1 MNMRFGLILAG
12 VTFLTIGVIFGVYRI
27 FLYKPAPLPL
37 PSIAPVETQV
47 ATESLPVS
55 SDPPATPFPTPLKGQ
70 KATAI
75 PIKSTIGTLSV
86 IQDNTPGS
94 ALGGSAIS
102 GSINLAGTPPVG
114 TSVVIVARP
123 NNSSEQFKTVVSGIA
138 ASANSKWDW
147 TTANIGT
154 TYDMVAVLKG
164 SSNGVDTDYAQ
175 SQIYIVTAP
184 SINQVFSLNASTAP
198 SAPNGTATITCG
210 AKAANNT
217 WSANINF
224 PSVGG
229 AAFYKMQLGT
239 TSGASDINNTSQ
251 AAQSGNNQIINVNI
265 NDSVNYYAQYAIAN
279 VLNPTAFQ
287 YSSFSSPTTVKCPN

>member
-1 MNMRFGLILAG
+1 MRFGLIITG

-27 FLYKPAPLPL
+27 FLYQPAPSPA
-37 PSIAPVETQV
+37 PSFAPVQNQV

-55 SDPPATPFPTPLKGQ
+55 SDPPATPAPTPLKGQ

-75 PIKSTIGTLSV
+75 PLKSTIGTLSV
-86 IQDNTPGS
+86 LQDNTTGS
-94 ALGGSAIS
+94 SAGGSAIS
-102 GSINLAGTPPVG
+102 GTINLAGSPPAG

-123 NNSSEQFKTVVSGIA
+123 NKSNEQFKTVVSGIS
-138 ASANSKWDW
+138 ASTNSSWNW
-147 TTANIGT
+147 STASLGT
-154 TYDMVAVLKG
+154 MYDMVAVLKG

-175 SQIYIVTAP
+175 SQIYIVSAP
-184 SINQVFSLNASTAP
+184 SINQIFSLNASTAP
-198 SAPNGTATITCG
+198 SAPSGTATITCG

-229 AAFYKMQLGT
+229 AAYYKMQLGT
-239 TSGASDINNTSQ
+239 TSGASDANNTSQ
-251 AAQSGNNQIINVNI
+251 AAQSGTNQIINVNI
-265 NDSVNYYAQYAIAN
+265 SDSVNYYAQYSIAN

-287 YSSFSSPTTVKCPN
+287 YSSFSAPTTVKCPN